1 MPIEM
6 LSTTD
11 VRLHESNT
19 RQNDAAVDAVAA
31 SIRQF
36 GFYQPIVVDAEGVII
51 CGHTRYKAA
60 QKLGLN
66 QAGKAV
72 GRLAA
77 AVRSPQLGSA
87 ACGSARVNPTRP
99 PTPHRPSGSFLATRP
114 PAVFPAIAGALHIV
128 LPSTMRFITD

>member
-1 MPIEM
+1 MELRK
-6 LSTTD
+6 LSD
-11 VRLHESNT
+11 IKLYPGDS
-19 RQNDAAVDAVAA
+19 RQNDAAVDAIAA
-31 SIRQF
+31 SIKQF

-99 PTPHRPSGSFLATRP
+99 PTPRGLVVPSLRPGPPRYSRPSLA
-114 PAVFPAIAGALHIV
+114 FYI
-128 LPSTMRFITD
+128 

>member
-1 MPIEM
+1 MHIEM
-6 LSTTD
+6 LSITD
-11 VRLHESNT
+11 IRPYENNP
-19 RQNDAAVDAVAA
+19 RQNDAAVDAIAA
-31 SIRQF
+31 SIKQF

-99 PTPHRPSGSFLATRP
+99 PTPRGLVVPSLRPGPPRYSRPSLA
-114 PAVFPAIAGALHIV
+114 FYI
-128 LPSTMRFITD
+128 